1 MLKPL
6 SYNERLVALE
16 GEVQD
21 LRTVVAGLRE
31 ERDADLAR
39 GQPPKLSEIIESV
52 CDYYNV
58 TVIQIT
64 GAQRARH
71 ITIARMVT
79 YFLARKLTGMSL
91 SQVGKLLGDRD
102 HTTIWHGA
110 QRVQILS
117 KVDEVLRDD
126 LDVLELRISEK
137 VLNRGSQGNRQVVHK
152 LPVPA

>member
-1 MLKPL
+1 MLKAV
-6 SYNERLVALE
+6 SYNDRLVALE
-16 GEVQD
+16 IEVQG
-21 LRTVVAGLRE
+21 LRTELAGFRDSAIARE
-31 ERDADLAR
+31 R
-39 GQPPKLSEIIESV
+39 PPKLAEIIESV

-58 TVIQIT
+58 TVVQIT

-91 SQVGKLLGDRD
+91 AQIGKFLGDRD
-102 HTTIWHGA
+102 HTTVWHGA
-110 QRVQILS
+110 QRIQTLS

-152 LPVPA
+152 LPVLA